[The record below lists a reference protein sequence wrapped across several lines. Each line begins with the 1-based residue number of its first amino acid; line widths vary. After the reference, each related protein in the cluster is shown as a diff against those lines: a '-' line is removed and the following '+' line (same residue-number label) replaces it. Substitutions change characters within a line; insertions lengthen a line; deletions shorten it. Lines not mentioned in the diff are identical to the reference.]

1 MYSTDL
7 FLQAGYGL
15 WPSNTMYDW
24 NVEYI
29 ETCSGLSSLLLETL
43 SSSCIVYFLFLYS
56 LVLCPQAAKTS
67 LAQITTHT
75 IFLESLSFIS
85 LTSYHIL
92 CLNVSFFHL
101 PHLLVLLHYYEYL
114 CKDHLKYTSPGIL
127 PYMCEHLK
135 LIHHT

>member
-1 MYSTDL
+1 MCSTDL

-43 SSSCIVYFLFLYS
+43 FSSS
-56 LVLCPQAAKTS
+56 LVLCPQPAKTS

-85 LTSYHIL
+85 LTSYHIF
-92 CLNVSFFHL
+92 CLNVSFFHP
-101 PHLLVLLHYYEYL
+101 PHLFILLYYYEYL
-114 CKDHLKYTSPGIL
+114 CQDQLKYTSPGIL
-127 PYMCEHLK
+127 PSMCEHLK